1 MAAETTVTA
10 VIAKAFEKI
19 SELLQSQ
26 ATHYGEIA
34 AALKAAGDDSTS
46 LASAMTALDSVA
58 THAPKKR
65 KQSEKT
71 GEHHPYE
78 C

>member
-46 LASAMTALDSVA
+46 LASAMTALDCSQETQAVRKNWRAPSV
-58 THAPKKR
+58 R
-65 KQSEKT
+65 VLVLE
-71 GEHHPYE
+71 
-78 C
+78 